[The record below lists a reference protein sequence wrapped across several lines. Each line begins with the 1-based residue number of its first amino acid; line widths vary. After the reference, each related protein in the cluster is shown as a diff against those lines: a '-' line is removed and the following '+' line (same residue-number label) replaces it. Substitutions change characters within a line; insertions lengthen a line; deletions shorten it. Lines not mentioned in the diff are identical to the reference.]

1 MTQGWR
7 GRSGRDFMSG
17 TSVTRRGLVLSAAA
31 AALTFAAPAAA
42 QDAASFPSKPIRMVV
57 GFAAGGGND
66 IFARLIQNE
75 LTKRTGWTVV
85 VENKPG
91 AGGRVAAEFVAREP
105 ADGHTVL
112 VGASGAMAIGPLIF
126 KTEYDTLKRFIPVTM
141 IGDFPLFLAV
151 ATDHPAKTAKDL
163 VAWTKANPGQA
174 NYATSSP
181 AFTLPSELFKMKS
194 GANGTAIPYKS
205 SGESILAV
213 IAGNA
218 AMTVVDPP
226 PMMPQVQGG
235 KLRALAVLAKE
246 RFPDLPDV
254 PTMAEAGIPDVNV
267 SLWSGF
273 FVPTGTPQGIV
284 DRLHKE
290 LNAVITQTDV
300 KDKLRAMAVRPT
312 GTGTAEFSKLIGEEQ
327 KMWADVIKAG
337 NLKFGN

>member
-1 MTQGWR
+1 MQGWR
-7 GRSGRDFMSG
+7 SHSGR
-17 TSVTRRGLVLSAAA
+17 GLHA
-31 AALTFAAPAAA
+31 FAAMLALVASTGTVFA
-42 QDAASFPSKPIRMVV
+42 QDSAASFPNKPIRMVV

-75 LTKRTGWTVV
+75 LVKRTGWTVV
-85 VENKPG
+85 VENKAG
-91 AGGRVAAEFVAREP
+91 AGGRLSAESVAREP
-105 ADGHTVL
+105 ADGYTVL
-112 VGASGAMAIGPLIF
+112 VGASGAMAIGPLIY
-126 KTEYDTLKRFIPVTM
+126 KTEYDTLKSFVPVTM

-151 ATDHPAKTAKDL
+151 ATDHPAKSAKNL
-163 VAWTKANPGQA
+163 VAWTRANADKA

-213 IAGNA
+213 MSGNA

-226 PMMPQVQGG
+226 PMVPQVQGG

-254 PTMAEAGIPDVNV
+254 PTMTEAGFPDVNV

-273 FVPTGTPQGIV
+273 FVPAGTPKEIV
-284 DRLHKE
+284 AKLHKE
-290 LNAVITQTDV
+290 LNAVIMQSEV
-300 KDKLRAMAVRPT
+300 KDKLRALAVKPT
-312 GTGTAEFSKLIGEEQ
+312 GTGTEEFSKLIAEEQ
-327 KMWADVIKAG
+327 KMWGGVIKAG
-337 NLKFGN
+337 NLKFDN

>member
-1 MTQGWR
+1 MAG
-7 GRSGRDFMSG
+7 GRRHSGF
-17 TSVTRRGLVLSAAA
+17 GLCAG
-31 AALTFAAPAAA
+31 AALLALAGTAAA
-42 QDAASFPSKPIRMVV
+42 QDPVASFPNKPIRMVV

-91 AGGRVAAEFVAREP
+91 AGGRLSAEYVAREP
-105 ADGHTVL
+105 ADGYTLL

-126 KTEYDTLKRFIPVTM
+126 KTEYDTLTNFVPVTM

-151 ATDHPAKTAKDL
+151 GVDHPAKTAKDL
-163 VAWTKANPGQA
+163 VAWTKANADKA

-213 IAGNA
+213 MSGNA

-226 PMMPQVQGG
+226 PMVPQVQGG
-235 KLRALAVLAKE
+235 KVRALAVLAKE

-254 PTMAEAGIPDVNV
+254 PTMTEAGFPDVNV

-273 FVPTGTPQGIV
+273 FVPAGTPKEIV
-284 DRLHKE
+284 AKLHKE
-290 LNAVITQTDV
+290 LNAVIMQSEV
-300 KDKLRAMAVRPT
+300 KNKLRALAVKPT
-312 GTGTAEFSKLIGEEQ
+312 GAGTEDFSRLIAEEQ
-327 KMWADVIKAG
+327 KMWSSVIKTG
-337 NLKFGN
+337 NMKFGSQ